1 MVAVSDFSG
10 LVISACA
17 LASAAAIAPMVS
29 LDWCI
34 AHHHV
39 EEIEADR
46 SGFGT
51 FGLDAVA
58 ERLFGILRHQDFEF
72 HFGPFMLQEGRASLA
87 KYPRQFGPGIGCAHI
102 NDPHRCDPGSGWFG
116 AKQARGLATLNTAP
130 KLLFRR
136 QQQMLIQA
144 IGRD

>member
-29 LDWCI
+29 LDRGI
-34 AHHHV
+34 ARLHV

-58 ERLFGILRHQDFEF
+58 EGLFGILRHQDFEF
-72 HFGPFMLQEGRASLA
+72 GFGPFMVQEGRAGLA
-87 KYPRQFGPGIGCAHI
+87 KYPRQFAPGIGCAHI
-102 NDPHRCDPGSGWFG
+102 NDPHRGDLSY
-116 AKQARGLATLNTAP
+116 
-130 KLLFRR
+130 
-136 QQQMLIQA
+136 
-144 IGRD
+144 